1 MNLTNDFLEKKE
13 KYSNELL
20 LKQMKD
26 FSNQIEYKTNLLNI
40 DSQFRNK
47 IPKNIYQSSNIT
59 LPNNPIETTIGSDII
74 KINYLFAIC
83 PSH

>member
-1 MNLTNDFLEKKE
+1 MSSILKYFFSEKKE

-47 IPKNIYQSSNIT
+47 IPKNI
-59 LPNNPIETTIGSDII
+59 LR
-74 KINYLFAIC
+74 LFRNM
-83 PSH
+83 